1 MRATISGLIEAACG
15 YSLLVALAIPFPQP
29 LNQRGQDYRSLSHPY
44 SIPGVAGPGTMRDS
58 MALSP
63 RYLIRMRS
71 ECNWLADGRDGPGGD
86 QRSGCCFGGGGGL
99 AGLFYWD
106 RLSRTGGWS
115 PGTRG
120 AAGVAGAAAR
130 RSAGRLPT
138 RHHPC
143 PAGCHGEAVGLS
155 ADAYNRALA

>member
-44 SIPGVAGPGTMRDS
+44 SIPGVAGPGRMRDS

-99 AGLFYWD
+99 AGSL
-106 RLSRTGGWS
+106 LLGSSIENGWL
-115 PGTRG
+115 
-120 AAGVAGAAAR
+120 VAGNAR
-130 RSAGRLPT
+130 RSRRCGSSSSPISGPPSNETPSLLCRMPWGS
-138 RHHPC
+138 C
-143 PAGCHGEAVGLS
+143 GLC
-155 ADAYNRALA
+155 